1 MANTYS
7 PHGIA
12 PYGPLCRTRPYTVD
26 GSDGTAIFI
35 NDVVEAQNDGNVNQ
49 ASAGDLATI
58 GSSMGYL
65 AASTA
70 GTLMVADG
78 RDQLFE
84 AQDDASGTLA
94 QTSLFNNCDMI
105 AGAGSSVTLIS
116 AHEIAAST
124 LSAGDRTFMLLDL
137 VNRAD
142 NAHGNNGD
150 YVCTINTGEGI
161 FHLQA
166 GI

>member
-1 MANTYS
+1 MANTDR
-7 PHGIA
+7 PHGFA
-12 PYGPLCRTRPYTVD
+12 PYGPLCRNRPYDVD
-26 GSDGTAIFI
+26 GSDGTAIFS
-35 NDVVEAQNDGNVNQ
+35 NDVVEAQDDGYVNQ

-58 GSSMGYL
+58 GSSMSYL

-70 GTLMVADG
+70 GTIMVADS

-94 QTSLFNNCDMI
+94 QTSIFNNCDMI
-105 AGAGSSVTLIS
+105 AGVGSAYTLIS
-116 AHEIAAST
+116 GHEIAAST

-137 VNRAD
+137 VPRSD
-142 NAHGNNGD
+142 NAHGDNGD

-166 GI
+166 GV